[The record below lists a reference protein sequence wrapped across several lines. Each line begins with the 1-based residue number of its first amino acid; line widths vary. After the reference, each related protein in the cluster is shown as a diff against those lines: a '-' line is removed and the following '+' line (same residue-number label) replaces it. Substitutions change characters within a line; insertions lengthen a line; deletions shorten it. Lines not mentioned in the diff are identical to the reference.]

1 MPRTTPPKNST
12 MRNGGIFW
20 GSRLP
25 PQKQMEKGKLAQQQ
39 GFDLE
44 LQILKSQRGYYIGTA
59 TSEGYP
65 VSRES
70 AEYFPDSST
79 AQQALTDNRWTQ
91 REDC

>member
-1 MPRTTPPKNST
+1 
-12 MRNGGIFW
+12 
-20 GSRLP
+20 
-25 PQKQMEKGKLAQQQ
+25 MENGKLAQQQ

-79 AQQALTDNRWTQ
+79 AQQAFTDNRWTQ